1 MEGTITVESK
11 IGKGTKF
18 TITLPHRIATSSNT
32 DRSVKN
38 NAEINTE
45 LFKGKRILL
54 TEDNDLNAE
63 IAMEILKEG
72 GFQIERASDGV
83 ECVSMLCKAEPNYY
97 DLILMDIQMPY
108 LDGYMATAKI
118 RLLEDK
124 KKSFIPIIAMTAN
137 AFEEDRKKAI
147 EKGMNGFIA
156 KPVVIEKLFETLSQ
170 IIKK

>member
-1 MEGTITVESK
+1 MGGKIRIESQV
-11 IGKGTKF
+11 GVGTKVKIKISF
-18 TITLPHRIATSSNT
+18 EKLDSSLNYKNI
-32 DRSVKN
+32 VKPKDY
-38 NAEINTE
+38 A
-45 LFKGKRILL
+45 LDFKGKRILL

-124 KKSFIPIIAMTAN
+124 KKSSIPIIAMTAN